1 MCTQQIPCSG
11 SSPPAIILASSD
23 SDSSSPSPSFSPIS
37 DLEGIMVSDESS
49 KPCSSDASD
58 ETGEKLQPANDCSR
72 PDANFETETL
82 TATISTIAEQELSS
96 SDTLQWSGFK
106 IVGNNIDKNIRPSLQ
121 RLTHQTKSLHFFHSY
136 AVKDRV
142 NFCSASDARKARPSD
157 FGCFIMSAEDW
168 KWFKDNL
175 PSSCFQVKYSY

>member
-1 MCTQQIPCSG
+1 
-11 SSPPAIILASSD
+11 
-23 SDSSSPSPSFSPIS
+23 
-37 DLEGIMVSDESS
+37 MVSDESS

-121 RLTHQTKSLHFFHSY
+121 RLTHQTKSLRFFHSY

-142 NFCSASDARKARPSD
+142 NFVQHQMQEKHDHQILVVLLCQQRIGNGLKII
-157 FGCFIMSAEDW
+157 C
-168 KWFKDNL
+168 
-175 PSSCFQVKYSY
+175 QVLVSR